1 MYYYVIISIFLVFG
15 YSIEYSGEDLKQAK
29 VVEFISTKTI
39 NYIDNL
45 KINGDDKYY
54 HFQKLLDAYLENLYV
69 TSNYKCTSKTKAV
82 ENLLKDF
89 ECVRVIN
96 GEKYGDLR

>member
-1 MYYYVIISIFLVFG
+1 M
-15 YSIEYSGEDLKQAK
+15 
-29 VVEFISTKTI
+29 
-39 NYIDNL
+39 
-45 KINGDDKYY
+45 KITQLEKLY
-54 HFQKLLDAYLENLYV
+54 KLLDAYLEDLYV

>member
-1 MYYYVIISIFLVFG
+1 M
-15 YSIEYSGEDLKQAK
+15 
-29 VVEFISTKTI
+29 
-39 NYIDNL
+39 
-45 KINGDDKYY
+45 KITQLEKLY
-54 HFQKLLDAYLENLYV
+54 KLLDAYLEDLYV

-96 GEKYGDLR
+96 GEKYGDLRWK